1 MTAWMKSL
9 AQWVGVVALLALP
22 ASAQQAPG
30 TGKSLPVG
38 WYVTESAPQLYE
50 ASVDTSAPCEG
61 ARSASL
67 RSRTDNPNGYG
78 TFMQAFGAQDYRGKR
93 LRFSAAVRARDVKGW
108 AGLWMRVESSDPK
121 QPLGFDN
128 MQSRALVG
136 SVGCQRYDVVL
147 DVPREATYITAGL
160 LLSGTGNAWLDGV
173 RFEVV
178 GPEVAVTDL
187 LSSQTPSAGKPVALE
202 SQATASAPPRGQL
215 PLGRVGFVWFNRDRV
230 QIQQQRP
237 EPRNR
242 TYERQANG
250 VWKNAFKEELT
261 ESPGEVKGEFEQRS
275 LHLKL
280 KSLPGPETR
289 IEGTWGDH
297 DVRIVLGVDKISMKW
312 GFYERQLVRD
322 PEPPDDDPS
331 CIRYKRVEGARHTD
345 VLDVCGAALSK
356 NPPVAQLAVAFLA
369 NGFRRMP
376 PVDALPPVPSKP
388 PERLDRDAMSGGQPT
403 TNSNPP

>member
-9 AQWVGVVALLALP
+9 VKWVALTALLAGP
-22 ASAQQAPG
+22 AAAQQATG
-30 TGKSLPVG
+30 NGKSLPVG
-38 WYVTESAPQLYE
+38 WYVTESAPKLYE
-50 ASVDTSAPCEG
+50 ASVDTTAPCEG
-61 ARSASL
+61 TRSAHL
-67 RSRTDNPNGYG
+67 RSRTDNPGGYG
-78 TFMQAFGAQDYRGKR
+78 TFMQAFGAQEFRGKR

-108 AGLWMRVESSDPK
+108 AGLWMRVESADPK
-121 QPLGFDN
+121 NPLGFDN

-136 SVGCQRYDVVL
+136 TVGCKRYDVVL
-147 DVPREATYITAGL
+147 DVPNEATYITAGL

-187 LSSQTPSAGKPVALE
+187 LSHTPSASKPVALE
-202 SQATASAPPRGQL
+202 SSKGASAPPRGQL

-230 QIQQQRP
+230 QIQKTRFQPQ
-237 EPRNR
+237 NR
-242 TYERQANG
+242 TYERQADG
-250 VWKNAFKEELT
+250 TWKNLFKEELT
-261 ESPGEVKGEFEQRS
+261 ESAGEVKGEFEQRS

-312 GFYERQLVRD
+312 GFYERELVRD
-322 PEPPDDDPS
+322 PEVPEDDPS
-331 CIRYKRVEGARHTD
+331 CIRYKRVEGARYTD
-345 VLDVCGAALSK
+345 MMDVCGAALSK

-376 PVDALPPVPSKP
+376 PQDALPPPPSKP
-388 PERLDRDAMSGGQPT
+388 PERTDRDAMKGGEPT
-403 TNSNPP
+403 TNNVVP

>member
-1 MTAWMKSL
+1 MSAWMKSL
-9 AQWVGVVALLALP
+9 SKWVGLAALLALP
-22 ASAQQAPG
+22 ASAQQAAG
-30 TGKSLPVG
+30 NGKALPVG

-67 RSRTDNPNGYG
+67 RSRTDNAGGYG
-78 TFMQAFGAQDYRGKR
+78 TFMQAFGAQPFRGKR
-93 LRFSAAVRARDVKGW
+93 LRFSATVRAKDVKGW

-136 SVGCQRYDVVL
+136 TLGCQRYDVVL
-147 DVPREATYITAGL
+147 DVPQEATYITAGL

-173 RFEVV
+173 RFETV

-187 LSSQTPSAGKPVALE
+187 LGKPVAKE
-202 SQATASAPPRGQL
+202 SPATASTPREQL
-215 PLGRVGFVWFNRDRV
+215 PLGRVGFVWFNRDRI
-230 QIQQQRP
+230 QIQQ
-237 EPRNR
+237 PRVQPQKL

-250 VWKNAFKEELT
+250 EWKNASREELT
-261 ESPGEVKGEFEQRS
+261 ESPGEVKGEYQQRS

-297 DVRIVLGVDKISMKW
+297 DVRIVMGVDKISMKW
-312 GFYERQLVRD
+312 GFYERELVRD
-322 PEPPDDDPS
+322 SEPPEEDPS
-331 CIRYKRVEGARHTD
+331 CIRYKRVEGARQTD

-376 PVDALPPVPSKP
+376 PADALPPVPSKP
-388 PERLDRDAMSGGQPT
+388 PERNDRDALQGGQPT
-403 TNSNPP
+403 SNNAMP

>member
-1 MTAWMKSL
+1 MSSWMKSL
-9 AQWVGVVALLALP
+9 SKWVALATVLAGT
-22 ASAQQAPG
+22 AHAQQAPG
-30 TGKSLPVG
+30 SGKSLPVG

-61 ARSASL
+61 TRSASL

-93 LRFSAAVRARDVKGW
+93 LRFSAAVRAKDVKGW
-108 AGLWMRVESSDPK
+108 AGLWMRVESADPK

-136 SVGCQRYDVVL
+136 TLGCQRYDVVL
-147 DVPREATYITAGL
+147 DVPQEATYITAGL

-178 GPEVAVTDL
+178 GPQVAVTDL
-187 LSSQTPSAGKPVALE
+187 LSVQTPGASKPVAVE
-202 SQATASAPPRGQL
+202 TKDPSAPPRGQL
-215 PLGRVGFVWFNRDRV
+215 PLGRVGFVWFNRDHV
-230 QIQQQRP
+230 QIQQQRFQP
-237 EPRNR
+237 QNR
-242 TYERQANG
+242 TYERQAGG
-250 VWKNAFKEELT
+250 VWKNLFKEELT
-261 ESPGEVKGEFEQRS
+261 ESSGEVKGEFEQRA
-275 LHLKL
+275 LHLKV

-297 DVRIVLGVDKISMKW
+297 DVRIVLGVEKLSMKW
-312 GFYERQLVRD
+312 GFYERELVRD
-322 PEPPDDDPS
+322 PEPPEEDPS
-331 CIRYKRVEGARHTD
+331 CIRYKRVEGARNTD

-376 PVDALPPVPSKP
+376 PVDALPPVPKP
-388 PERLDRDAMSGGQPT
+388 PERTDRDAMKGGQPT
-403 TNSNPP
+403 TNAIEP